1 MEPEEGCLAC
11 SIHPETQR
19 CLQPFDHL
27 MVNETDG
34 CSHKDINSLHILLAT
49 LVINELLLLQRGK
62 LNVLLQISTSSI
74 VLTAVL
80 DRPQEKRNSTQ
91 SKTIIKSIDRK
102 F

>member
-1 MEPEEGCLAC
+1 
-11 SIHPETQR
+11 
-19 CLQPFDHL
+19 

-34 CSHKDINSLHILLAT
+34 RSQKDINSIHILLAT

-62 LNVLLQISTSSI
+62 LNALLQISTSSI
-74 VLTAVL
+74 ALAAVL
-80 DRPQEKRNSTQ
+80 DRPQEKGNSTE

>member
-1 MEPEEGCLAC
+1 MPF
-11 SIHPETQR
+11 
-19 CLQPFDHL
+19 LQYTSRNSEVFSVFGHL
-27 MVNETDG
+27 MVNEIDG
-34 CSHKDINSLHILLAT
+34 CSQKDINSVHILLAT

-62 LNVLLQISTSSI
+62 LNALLQISTSSI

-80 DRPQEKRNSTQ
+80 DRPQEKGNSRE